1 MEGRQGL
8 RLTLNLD
15 ALAGC
20 LGSASCAVTQTS
32 TGLIVG
38 MLLFL
43 VASGLSLIFGV
54 LGVIN
59 FAHGAFYMLGAYFAF
74 TAYGLTGSFAL
85 AIAAGALGV
94 AAFGIVFERLFMSR
108 VYGRDVLMQLLVCYA
123 FILILDDAVKTIYGA
138 EYHMMGMPDA
148 FALPPVEIAGGFVP
162 GYYLFMIGTSFAVA
176 VLLWFGI
183 NKTRLGKVVR
193 AAAINPQMVGALG
206 INTTLVYAGVFG
218 AGSLLAGSRG
228 ARGADPHADAGH
240 GAVDPDRE
248 LHRDRHRR
256 HGLDRRRVHRRHA
269 DRLRPVLRL
278 DRLPAVRRRGD
289 VRHDGPGADREAER
303 PAGPAGVMR
312 AGTQRDLMLA
322 GVALVVLLVLPVLL
336 PQPALRDFLVYVIAY
351 GLLAM
356 SLNLLVGFT
365 GPGLVRHAAYFASG
379 AYTFGLLMQSGQ
391 VAVPVAM
398 LAAVG
403 GTALL
408 ALAIGAICVRL
419 QEIYFAFITLAFQMF
434 IYSVILTWVGL
445 TGGDQG
451 LRGGIPRP
459 PFLGIDLNDAR
470 TLYAFC
476 VVVFVACLV
485 IMRQIVQSPF
495 GYTLRMVRDNPGR
508 ANFVGVNVLR
518 VKLAIF
524 VIASAMASVGGVVLA
539 LFVSGAY
546 PEFAFWST
554 SGEAIFMLMLGGTQL
569 FIGPL
574 VGTVILQ
581 ALNHYVTILT
591 EHHGM
596 VLGTIILVFV
606 LGLRRGLA
614 DWVYEWLSSRQT
626 QRMAE
631 RRESKQGEAKRDKL
645 A

>member
-1 MEGRQGL
+1 
-8 RLTLNLD
+8 
-15 ALAGC
+15 
-20 LGSASCAVTQTS
+20 V
-32 TGLIVG
+32 
-38 MLLFL
+38 
-43 VASGLSLIFGV
+43 
-54 LGVIN
+54 
-59 FAHGAFYMLGAYFAF
+59 
-74 TAYGLTGSFAL
+74 
-85 AIAAGALGV
+85 
-94 AAFGIVFERLFMSR
+94 
-108 VYGRDVLMQLLVCYA
+108 
-123 FILILDDAVKTIYGA
+123 
-138 EYHMMGMPDA
+138 
-148 FALPPVEIAGGFVP
+148 
-162 GYYLFMIGTSFAVA
+162 
-176 VLLWFGI
+176 
-183 NKTRLGKVVR
+183 
-193 AAAINPQMVGALG
+193 
-206 INTTLVYAGVFG
+206 
-218 AGSLLAGSRG
+218 
-228 ARGADPHADAGH
+228 
-240 GAVDPDRE
+240 
-248 LHRDRHRR
+248 
-256 HGLDRRRVHRRHA
+256 
-269 DRLRPVLRL
+269 
-278 DRLPAVRRRGD
+278 
-289 VRHDGPGADREAER
+289 
-303 PAGPAGVMR
+303 R
-312 AGTQRDLMLA
+312 AGTQRDLLLA
-322 GVALVVLLVLPVLL
+322 GLALAVLLVLPVLL
-336 PQPALRDFLVYVIAY
+336 PQPALRDFLIYVMAY

-365 GPGLVRHAAYFASG
+365 GLVSFGHAAYFASG

-391 VAVPVAM
+391 VSIPLAM

-408 ALAIGAICVRL
+408 ALVIGAICVRL

-434 IYSVILTWVGL
+434 IHSVILTWVGL

-459 PFLGIDLNDAR
+459 PFLSIDLNDAR

-476 VVVFVACLV
+476 VVVFVACLM

-508 ANFVGVNVLR
+508 ANFLGVNVLR

-546 PEFAFWST
+546 PDFGFWTT

-614 DWVYEWLSSRQT
+614 DWIYEWFQSRRTSRAAMQT
-626 QRMAE
+626 TAQL
-631 RRESKQGEAKRDKL
+631 GEAKRDKL